1 MFVDIQKYERKARQV
16 QWSAEPCWSSPRS
29 LLAASNGFALL
40 FALHI
45 PLLCC
50 CHACIR
56 SVTIC
61 VCLAHRPTLQLERP
75 PLRHKLGKMATA
87 KQNHALVLY
96 PDGQDY
102 TTQALVKAFKKV
114 LPEWDVDTS
123 RDAEVLYDLQYAD
136 YDDIDWDAAENPET
150 LVNSYMLRKVGRRTQ
165 DHAQVI
171 D

>member
-1 MFVDIQKYERKARQV
+1 LQV
-16 QWSAEPCWSSPRS
+16 
-29 LLAASNGFALL
+29 
-40 FALHI
+40 
-45 PLLCC
+45 
-50 CHACIR
+50 
-56 SVTIC
+56 
-61 VCLAHRPTLQLERP
+61 ERP
-75 PLRHKLGKMATA
+75 PLQYKLGKMATA

-114 LPEWDVDTS
+114 LPEWNVDTS